1 MTLVIKKNLLQYLQ
15 DDLDVSDASLQIALR
30 QREQDP
36 GPLPMILW
44 KYGLITLEQ
53 LDQIYD
59 WLASGQTNCEARAN
73 CEARV

>member
-1 MTLVIKKNLLQYLQ
+1 MAAVTQIKLLSFLK
-15 DDLDVSDASLQIALR
+15 DELALSTAAIEMAMR

-44 KYGLITLEQ
+44 KYGLVTLEQ

-59 WLASGQTNCEARAN
+59 WLKSA
-73 CEARV
+73 